1 MKNHPY
7 LILLFLAAVLGCN
20 VFSGSENSGIT
31 NLDRDS
37 QTANAND
44 DRPSA
49 QPTTKE
55 FAQHDYVGRWGV
67 KRDFKDHIIELREDG
82 TGTIILDE
90 SGKTEA
96 KQDFTWEFQAKNA
109 VFTVKAPIVDRKMV
123 ESGSLIIHAKL
134 IDDGTKLQTDFSPYT
149 RTRGDDTW
157 EQK

>member
-1 MKNHPY
+1 VKNHPY
-7 LILLFLAAVLGCN
+7 LILLFLAAVLSCN
-20 VFSGSENSGIT
+20 VFSGNENSG
-31 NLDRDS
+31 
-37 QTANAND
+37 TANLNQASPPANA

-55 FAQHDYVGRWGV
+55 FVQNDYVGRWGV
-67 KRDFKDHIIELREDG
+67 ERDFKDHVIELREDG

-90 SGKTEA
+90 GGKTEA

-123 ESGSLIIHAKL
+123 ESGSLTIHAKL
-134 IDDGTKLQTDFSPYT
+134 IEDGTKLQTDFSPYT